1 MARPNLTLAGML
13 AAALM
18 AAQPALAQTPASRE
32 QGLAQ
37 SVDAAIH
44 DAETMATNSGQPS
57 QYVVFEISKA
67 VRDVVWSSGEKPAVI
82 LKALA
87 IAKTPNLT
95 TQAQQAL
102 AIIDRE
108 MSE

>member
-1 MARPNLTLAGML
+1 MLRPNWIWGVLLASSLL
-13 AAALM
+13 AVA
-18 AAQPALAQTPASRE
+18 PASAQAPRE
-32 QGLAQ
+32 QVLAQ
-37 SVDAAIH
+37 SVDGAIH
-44 DAETMATNSGQPS
+44 DAETMANNSGQPS

-67 VRDVVWSSGEKPAVI
+67 VRDVVWSSGEKPALI

-87 IAKTPNLT
+87 LAKTPTLS

-102 AIIDRE
+102 AIIERE